1 MSALLPLLGA
11 VLLVAAVSAGGA
23 ALLVWWAVR
32 VQNAEALP
40 DES

>member
-1 MSALLPLLGA
+1 
-11 VLLVAAVSAGGA
+11 VSAGGL

-32 VQNAEALP
+32 VENAEALP